1 MNTVK
6 LKTECGDIVGLD
18 NGSYVEF
25 RGIKYADAG
34 RWEYPVVTD
43 GWDGVYDATAF
54 GDCCYQH
61 RGFEDDAKVN
71 PFYHREFRRGMSFTY
86 SEDCQYLNISAP
98 KNAKK
103 CPVLLYI
110 HGGSFTGGSS
120 NEGHISGKAYA
131 EIDIDLV
138 SVKYRL
144 APYVFCSHPDVAD
157 ENGVCGN
164 FGLFDQ
170 AAALKWIKNNISS
183 FGGDPERI
191 TLLGQSAGAM
201 SVDVLLSSPLT
212 RDMVSGAV
220 MLSGAALQ
228 RVLSRPLSPQKM
240 KKFWDEIIK
249 NAGKTSLSELRDT
262 DAKTL
267 YYAWLKACRDEGI
280 KSTLSYT
287 LPCEDGKL
295 LTKDTFNIKTISAMP
310 KILGV
315 TTAEMI
321 PIVLK
326 LLVK

>member
-131 EIDIDLV
+131 ENDIVFV
-138 SVKYRL
+138 SVNYRL
-144 APYVFCSHPDVAD
+144 GPYGFCSHPDVAD

-240 KKFWDEIIK
+240 KKFWGRNNQK
-249 NAGKTSLSELRDT
+249 
-262 DAKTL
+262 
-267 YYAWLKACRDEGI
+267 CR
-280 KSTLSYT
+280 
-287 LPCEDGKL
+287 
-295 LTKDTFNIKTISAMP
+295 
-310 KILGV
+310 
-315 TTAEMI
+315 
-321 PIVLK
+321 
-326 LLVK
+326 